1 VSSTAL
7 EVRELSQRHRGHG
20 PWVLEGISLEVGG
33 GEVAVVVGP
42 SGAGKSTLLR
52 CIAGLAAF
60 QAGSVSLGQRSSS
73 PDRPEGLLGSVGLV
87 FQGFELF
94 PHLTVRGNCLLGPT
108 LVRGEPRAEA
118 TARIDPL
125 LARLELT
132 ALAEEFPATL
142 SGGQRQRVA
151 IARAL
156 AMEPLALLWDEPTS
170 ALDAALKESV
180 AALVRGVAATGIPQ
194 LIVTHDAEVARAV
207 GGRIYRFVQGRLT
220 G

>member
-1 VSSTAL
+1 MSAAL
-7 EVRELSQRHRGHG
+7 EVVELSQRHRTGG
-20 PWVLEGISLEVGG
+20 PPVLDRVSLRVAA

-52 CIAGLAAF
+52 CVAGLLAF
-60 QAGSVSLGQRSSS
+60 ETGSVRLGERLAS
-73 PDRPEGLLGSVGLV
+73 PERPEALLGSVGMV

-94 PHLTVRGNCLLGPT
+94 PHLTVRRNCLLGPV
-108 LVRGEPRAEA
+108 LVRGEAEA
-118 TARIDPL
+118 GAAARVEAL
-125 LARLELT
+125 LETLELT

-170 ALDAALKESV
+170 ALDAGLRDSV
-180 AALVRGVAATGIPQ
+180 AALVRGVALSGIPQ
-194 LIVTHDAEVARAV
+194 LVVTHDPDVAGAV
-207 GGRIYRFVQGRLT
+207 GGRIYRFIRGQLSG
-220 G
+220 

>member
-1 VSSTAL
+1 VSPVL
-7 EVRELSQRHRGHG
+7 EVRELSRRHREDG
-20 PWVLEGISLEVGG
+20 PWVLNGISLQVPG

-42 SGAGKSTLLR
+42 SGVGKSTLLR

-60 QAGSVSLGQRSSS
+60 QAGHVSLGERSSS
-73 PDRPEGLLGSVGLV
+73 PDRPEALLGSVGLV

-108 LVRGEPRAEA
+108 LVSGEQRPQA
-118 TARIDPL
+118 TARVDRL
-125 LARLELT
+125 LATLELA
-132 ALAEEFPATL
+132 ALAGDFPATL

-156 AMEPLALLWDEPTS
+156 AMKPLALLWDEPTS
-170 ALDAALKESV
+170 ALDAVLKESV
-180 AALVRGVAATGIPQ
+180 AGLVRGVTATGIPQ

-207 GGRIYRFVQGRLT
+207 GGRIYRFVQGRLN